1 MNPTLE
7 SWQQH
12 PIESLLPHT
21 PPLVLLDRIVK
32 LAAESIRCETRFVN
46 DGFFQDAEGVP
57 VAWAVEIVAQAC
69 AVMVAIQCYGS
80 GITQGRLLKCR
91 SFEFHAA
98 HLPYDALLE
107 VDARLTMKGDSGL
120 WFFSGA
126 ITDPAG
132 TQLAEGEM
140 TIQVQ

>member
-21 PPLVLLDRIVK
+21 PPLVLLKRISE
-32 LAAESIRCETRFVN
+32 LEAESIRCETCFAN
-46 DGFFQDAEGVP
+46 DGFFQDPEGVP

-91 SFEFHAA
+91 SFEFFAS
-98 HLPYDALLE
+98 HLPFDVLLE
-107 VDARLTMKGDSGL
+107 VDAKLTMKGDSGL
-120 WFFSGA
+120 WFFSGT
-126 ITDPAG
+126 ITDTVG
-132 TQLAEGEM
+132 TVFAKGEM